1 MSTIRNAAR
10 FWEAF
15 RGELTGGLAA
25 GTGCL
30 ADTARLL
37 VSHRVDSGGIPIL

>member
-1 MSTIRNAAR
+1 
-10 FWEAF
+10 
-15 RGELTGGLAA
+15 LAA
-25 GTGCL
+25 GAGCL